1 RFDSCRAC
9 LVATTFGEAKNV
21 LLLDIH
27 SHISRIGGIGKPNAR
42 SSLTPAV
49 SCRMDT
55 LLDRLQEGLA
65 GRYTIARELGRGG
78 MATVYLAEDVKHRR
92 PVALKVLSP
101 QLAASLGTERF
112 LGEIQIAARLTHP
125 HILPLH
131 DSGEADG
138 LPYYV
143 MPYVEGESLRGR
155 MIRERQLSIEDALR
169 IAREVADALEY
180 AHHRDIVHRDI
191 KPENILFQTGHAVVS
206 DFGIARAINVAGTS
220 RMTGTGIAVGT
231 PGYVSPEQ
239 AGGVDELDGRSD
251 VYSLGCVLFEM
262 LAGGHPSLGGRRRR
276 FWPGRCSSRCRASAH
291 SATR

>member
-1 RFDSCRAC
+1 MA
-9 LVATTFGEAKNV
+9 E
-21 LLLDIH
+21 LL
-27 SHISRIGGIGKPNAR
+27 AR
-42 SSLTPAV
+42 LRGA
-49 SCRMDT
+49 
-55 LLDRLQEGLA
+55 LADRYA
-65 GRYTIARELGRGG
+65 IDRELGHGG
-78 MATVYLAEDVKHRR
+78 TATVYLARDLKHGRS
-92 PVALKVLSP
+92 VAVKVLRP
-101 QLAASLGTERF
+101 ELAAALGAERF

-131 DSGEADG
+131 DSGEAHG

-169 IAREVADALEY
+169 IAREVAGALDY

-231 PGYVSPEQ
+231 PGYMSPEQ
-239 AGGVDELDGRSD
+239 ASGVDELDGRSD

-262 LAGGHPSLGGRRRR
+262 LAGGPPFTG
-276 FWPGRCSSRCRASAH
+276 WSAH
-291 SATR
+291 AILARQLLEPLPRV